1 MNVHHVTFSI
11 LLDSKNK
18 ILIIKYTLSNAGEGV
33 YIYIYIYILEFIC
46 HVKSC
51 LLEYNTKLHSN
62 FLSFL
67 INSKQGQIEKKQR
80 DIRNL
85 YIYIFLNSYVKS
97 NHVY

>member
-1 MNVHHVTFSI
+1 MQGKVC
-11 LLDSKNK
+11 
-18 ILIIKYTLSNAGEGV
+18 
-33 YIYIYIYILEFIC
+33 IYIYIYILEFVC
-46 HVKSC
+46 EVKLC
-51 LLEYNTKLHSN
+51 LLEYNTKLHGN

-67 INSKQGQIEKKQR
+67 IHSKQGQIEKKQR

>member
-11 LLDSKNK
+11 PLDSKNK

-33 YIYIYIYILEFIC
+33 YIYIYIYILEFVC
-46 HVKSC
+46 EVKLC

-67 INSKQGQIEKKQR
+67 INSKQGQIEKKMQR

-85 YIYIFLNSYVKS
+85 VYIMGGIRNLV
-97 NHVY
+97 

>member
-33 YIYIYIYILEFIC
+33 YIYIYIYI
-46 HVKSC
+46 
-51 LLEYNTKLHSN
+51 
-62 FLSFL
+62 
-67 INSKQGQIEKKQR
+67 
-80 DIRNL
+80 
-85 YIYIFLNSYVKS
+85 YIFLNSYVKS

>member
-33 YIYIYIYILEFIC
+33 YIYI
-46 HVKSC
+46 
-51 LLEYNTKLHSN
+51 
-62 FLSFL
+62 
-67 INSKQGQIEKKQR
+67 
-80 DIRNL
+80 
-85 YIYIFLNSYVKS
+85 FLNSYVKS